1 MGALEPF
8 RSKTTSARESQWG
21 RKMTL
26 PDSSWTR
33 PETEDLVPVAP
44 VQRTPELDL
53 GLSSRE
59 LHESAF
65 PLFRARGARGVHVPA
80 SPFCCFVHRN
90 GKLRARRQCRGW
102 SGHVLLVPVVVPR
115 WSEPAPLLLRVCGW
129 GKREVA
135 FQECASRTPPA
146 PQPQQDQPFQRLSAR
161 GQREE
166 NC

>member
-1 MGALEPF
+1 MGALEWVSLENDVCP
-8 RSKTTSARESQWG
+8 RITMGSKNDPSRFKLDATG
-21 RKMTL
+21 
-26 PDSSWTR
+26 
-33 PETEDLVPVAP
+33 TEDLVPVAP

-115 WSEPAPLLLRVCGW
+115 WSEPAPLLLRGRGW

-135 FQECASRTPPA
+135 FQQCASRT
-146 PQPQQDQPFQRLSAR
+146 
-161 GQREE
+161 
-166 NC
+166 